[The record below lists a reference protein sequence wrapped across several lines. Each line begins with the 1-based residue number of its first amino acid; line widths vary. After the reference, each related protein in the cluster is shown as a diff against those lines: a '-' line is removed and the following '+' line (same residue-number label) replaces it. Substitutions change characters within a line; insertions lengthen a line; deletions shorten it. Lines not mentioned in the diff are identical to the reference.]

1 MISDLFVSNRWQLKK
16 AFQKEKKRD
25 NSLIEKKLKKAFQK
39 EKKNNKLKIIAFCA
53 KKRETIA

>member
-1 MISDLFVSNRWQLKK
+1 MAIKESFPKGKK
-16 AFQKEKKRD
+16 KD
-25 NSLIEKKLKKAFQK
+25 NSLIERKKLKKAFQK